1 MIGAPKSA
9 LRAFFLPRVIFIF
22 NENHCKFIA
31 ICSISVLD
39 TSEGNKHVIQHPV
52 WSVSALY
59 MLFLSVKASH
69 ALFFTIHS
77 AERAFQSHPCLD
89 WLIILVMANNFHI
102 FICQVVMIELNVW
115 TLLRLTTPTLMC
127 GVISLVWTILEG
139 ALSALYSMIDCTLV
153 VDLMVEESWTQ
164 SSASMD
170 LSGSPPQECLN
181 LR

>member
-1 MIGAPKSA
+1 MSREMSLDEIGLLTRRPVPVFSKVLALVIRGVIGAPKSA
-9 LRAFFLPRVIFIF
+9 LRAFFLPRVKFIF

-77 AERAFQSHPCLD
+77 AERAFLVGRQSHP
-89 WLIILVMANNFHI
+89 W
-102 FICQVVMIELNVW
+102 
-115 TLLRLTTPTLMC
+115 
-127 GVISLVWTILEG
+127 
-139 ALSALYSMIDCTLV
+139 
-153 VDLMVEESWTQ
+153 
-164 SSASMD
+164 
-170 LSGSPPQECLN
+170 
-181 LR
+181 